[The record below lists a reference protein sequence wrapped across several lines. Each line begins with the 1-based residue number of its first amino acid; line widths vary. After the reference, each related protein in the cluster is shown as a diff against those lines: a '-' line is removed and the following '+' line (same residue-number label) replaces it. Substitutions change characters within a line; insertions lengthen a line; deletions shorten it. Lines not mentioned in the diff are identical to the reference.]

1 MDQIKGYACGIEV
14 MEESDLCI
22 YRKRIIIWW

>member
-1 MDQIKGYACGIEV
+1 MDQIKGYACGIEVV

-22 YRKRIIIWW
+22 YRKRIII